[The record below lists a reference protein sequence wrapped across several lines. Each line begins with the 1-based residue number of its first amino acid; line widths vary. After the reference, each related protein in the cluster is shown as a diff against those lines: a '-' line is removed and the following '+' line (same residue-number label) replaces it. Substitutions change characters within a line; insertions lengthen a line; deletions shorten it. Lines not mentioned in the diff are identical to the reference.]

1 MDALDYHVLEEKHVV
16 SLEDL
21 QKFHKKLYL
30 HIVFT
35 DNIYKSIHVQEGVQ
49 KFTIRNKIK
58 HTISESL
65 SFGIAYTVLFSFS
78 TTSNRATMQIS
89 NKKGK

>member
-49 KFTIRNKIK
+49 KFTI
-58 HTISESL
+58 
-65 SFGIAYTVLFSFS
+65 
-78 TTSNRATMQIS
+78 
-89 NKKGK
+89 